1 MVGYIRLPTA
11 ILSLHG
17 SGVVEHSP
25 EDTVTPCRDSFLLGC
40 VKIVCPGVVLVRWD
54 KVDWAFL
61 KRAEAKPAI
70 ELHLF
75 EKLVMGLKI
84 LMFSTTYGSNNHF
97 PEGFDA
103 VVYISTEL
111 GDL

>member
-11 ILSLHG
+11 ILSLYG
-17 SGVVEHSP
+17 PGVVEHSP
-25 EDTVTPCRDSFLLGC
+25 ENTVAPCRDSFLLGR
-40 VKIVCPGVVLVRWD
+40 VKLVCPGVVLVCWD

-75 EKLVMGLKI
+75 EKLIMNLKI
-84 LMFSTTYGSNNHF
+84 LMFPRTYGSDNHF
-97 PEGFDA
+97 PAGFDA
-103 VVYISTEL
+103 VVHISTEL

>member
-1 MVGYIRLPTA
+1 VVGYIRLPTT
-11 ILSLHG
+11 ILSLRG

-25 EDTVTPCRDSFLLGC
+25 ENTIAPCRNSFLLGR
-40 VKIVCPGVVLVRWD
+40 VKFICPGVVFVCWD

-61 KRAEAKPAI
+61 KRTKAKPTI

-75 EKLVMGLKI
+75 QKLVMDLKI
-84 LMFSTTYGSNNHF
+84 LMFSGTYGSDNHF
-97 PEGFDA
+97 PAGFDA
-103 VVYISTEL
+103 IVQISADL